1 MAGSLRRKP
10 CTDTDDACNWAII
23 TGASADTTIK
33 ARPGRL
39 RRVRVWTV
47 GAASSKIE
55 LYDGTVAAGTKLDE
69 LVLTAV
75 VTLDIG
81 VYCASSIHAKTT
93 DSGGTAKVRVD
104 YM

>member
-1 MAGSLRRKP
+1 MAASKRRMSS
-10 CTDTDDACNWAII
+10 TQTDDACEWTVI

-33 ARPGRL
+33 AREGRL

-55 LYDGTVAAGTKLDE
+55 LFDGTAAAGTKLDE
-69 LVLTAV
+69 LVLTAIA
-75 VTLDIG
+75 TLDIG